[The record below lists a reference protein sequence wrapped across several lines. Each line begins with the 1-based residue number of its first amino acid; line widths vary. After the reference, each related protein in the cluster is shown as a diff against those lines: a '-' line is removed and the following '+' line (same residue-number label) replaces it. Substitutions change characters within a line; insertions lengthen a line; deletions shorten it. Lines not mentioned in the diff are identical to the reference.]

1 MPEPIPWTR
10 RWPFRIARAV
20 GIGLVLWILVLGVIA
35 VGFGDNYV
43 FFPSKFPE
51 GAWTAREHA
60 RVPVDEIEID
70 TADGVKLVCWYAR
83 PKSPR
88 GTLLF
93 FHGNA
98 GNVSDRLPQME
109 LLAATGAEV
118 FAVGYRGYG
127 KSAGTPSEAGL
138 YADAEAAWQTLTVRF
153 GVKPERIVILGESLG
168 GGPAL
173 ELARTRACAG
183 LILQSTFTSVGD
195 MARRAFPLLPL
206 GGLMRTKFD
215 NLAKIAA
222 VSCPKLVM
230 HSRDDEIIPFEM
242 GARLFEAATAPKW
255 FAEYS
260 GAGHNDLL
268 SLRGGEYAG
277 DVRDFLDRCLPK

>member
-1 MPEPIPWTR
+1 MSDPVPWTR
-10 RWPFRIARAV
+10 RWPFRVARAI

-43 FFPSKFPE
+43 FFPTKYPE
-51 GAWTAREHA
+51 GSWNDRAAA
-60 RVPVDEIEID
+60 SVPIEEVDVE
-70 TADGVKLVCWYAR
+70 TSDGVQLVCWYAR
-83 PKSPR
+83 PKSAR

-98 GNVSDRLPQME
+98 GNVSDRLPQIE
-109 LLAATGAEV
+109 RLAALGLEV

-127 KSAGTPSEAGL
+127 KSAGAPSETGL
-138 YADAEAAWQTLTVRF
+138 YADAEAAWQALTVRF
-153 GVKPERIVILGESLG
+153 GVKPERIVLLGESLG

-173 ELARTRACAG
+173 ELATKHACAG

-206 GGLMRTKFD
+206 GGLMKTKFD
-215 NLAKIAA
+215 NLSRIGA
-222 VSCPKLVM
+222 VACPKLVM
-230 HSRDDEIIPFEM
+230 HSKDDEIIPFEM
-242 GARLFEAATAPKW
+242 GARLFEAAKPPKW
-255 FAEYS
+255 FAEYA

-268 SLRGGEYAG
+268 ALKGAEYAE
-277 DVRDFLDRCLPK
+277 DVRDFVDRCLPK